1 MTGHVFRFVRVIFAF
16 LIAHSLNSF
25 TSCFVR
31 HLAVLVTHR
40 MIATF
45 VAVIFGA
52 LCGSRPDLFDQIR
65 AFILGLHLFI
75 ILVNL
80 LNVSQTTT
88 CIVALSSSELT
99 QHF

>member
-1 MTGHVFRFVRVIFAF
+1 MTFHVFRFVRGIYAF
-16 LIAHSLNSF
+16 LRALAIVSF

-31 HLAVLVTHR
+31 HLAVFVTHR

-45 VAVIFGA
+45 VAMIFGA
-52 LCGSRPDLFDQIR
+52 LCGSLPDLFNQIC

-80 LNVSQTTT
+80 LNVSQTAT
-88 CIVALSSSELT
+88 
-99 QHF
+99 